1 MKVRA
6 IIQARMLSKRLRGK
20 SLMAVNGIPLLYR
33 VIDAV
38 KQNDFIDEI
47 TIATTDLIADD
58 PIDAAVKDSDVSVFR
73 GDALDVLNRFVE
85 ASKDMDEHDVIVRF
99 TADNPLNDKEITKNA
114 FDLHIEQKADYTHI
128 HGLSHIVPEFFSV
141 GALRE
146 AHALTDSNFDKEHVT
161 PFFRKNPKLFKVL
174 ELPNDFEGL
183 RPDLDAYLTIDTGE
197 QLEAF
202 ERMFTTLDFT
212 DGPDFEAIYNYLGD
226 QIHLPKDSDKLKIK
240 LDGITVGEDYP
251 TYIIAEIGQNHNGE
265 VRLAKRLIDMAV
277 DCRANA
283 VKFQK
288 RDIPSE
294 LTKEAFDKPYDNPN
308 SFGKTYG
315 EHRMFLEL
323 DESQHLELKEYAEAK
338 GITYFCTPCDV
349 PSVELL
355 ERIGCPFYK
364 VASRD
369 LTNIPLL
376 EALGKTGKPVIISTG
391 MASMEDID
399 AGMQALQL
407 GKDKL
412 MILQCTS
419 EYPCA
424 LENVNLKVM
433 DTLKEKYGLIT
444 GFSDHT
450 SGVVVSTA
458 AAVMGAAIIEKHV
471 TLDRT
476 MKGTDQPGSLE
487 KAGLAKLVDY
497 IRATEL
503 AIGDGLKVVNP
514 VTEAAKIKLA
524 RSVTSKVKIN
534 KGEVLTENMLCLKS
548 PGNGIKWV
556 HRDTVLGKKALFD
569 IAPDVTLKE
578 EDFE

>member
-20 SLMAVNGIPLLYR
+20 SLMSVNEIPLLYR
-33 VIDAV
+33 VIDSV
-38 KQNDFIDEI
+38 KKLDFIDEI
-47 TIATTDLIADD
+47 MVATTDLIADD
-58 PIDAAVKDSDVSVFR
+58 PLEAAVKELDVSIFR

-85 ASKDMDEHDVIVRF
+85 ASKDLNEHDIIVRF
-99 TADNPLNDKEITKNA
+99 TADNPLYTSDISKLA
-114 FDLHIEQKADYTHI
+114 FQKHINGKVDYTHI
-128 HGLSHIVPEFFSV
+128 DGLSHIVPEIFNV
-141 GALRE
+141 GAIRE
-146 AHALTDSNFDKEHVT
+146 ANSLTKEYFDREHVT
-161 PFFRKNPKLFKVL
+161 PYFRKNPKLFSIL

-183 RPDLDAYLTIDTGE
+183 RPDLDAYLTIDTNE
-197 QLEAF
+197 QLNAF
-202 ERMFTTLDFT
+202 EEMLTVTKFDSQQVSINELYSYLDT
-212 DGPDFEAIYNYLGD
+212 VKQTPQPTKQRI
-226 QIHLPKDSDKLKIK
+226 Q
-240 LDGITVGEDYP
+240 LDRTWVGEDYP

-265 VRLAKRLIDMAV
+265 VRLAKKLIDMSV
-277 DCRANA
+277 DAGASA

-294 LTKEAFDKPYDNPN
+294 LTKEAFNKPYDNPN
-308 SFGKTYG
+308 SFGTTYG

-323 DESQHLELKEYAEAK
+323 DESQHLELKEYASAK

-355 ERIGCPFYK
+355 ERIDCPFYK

-391 MASMEDID
+391 MASIEDID
-399 AGMQALQL
+399 AGIDALQL

-419 EYPCA
+419 QYPCA

-433 DTLKEKYGLIT
+433 DTLKERYGLIT

-458 AAVMGAAIIEKHV
+458 AAVMGAAIVEKHV

-487 KAGLAKLVDY
+487 KSGLSKLVEY
-497 IRATEL
+497 IRATEI
-503 AIGDGLKVVNP
+503 ATGDGLKEVNP
-514 VTEAAKIKLA
+514 ATAAAKIKLA
-524 RSVTSKVKIN
+524 RSVTSKIN
-534 KGEVLTENMLCLKS
+534 IKKGDILTDELICLKS
-548 PGNGIKWV
+548 PGDGIKWNDRSV
-556 HRDTVLGKKALFD
+556 IVGKKAVKD
-569 IAPDVTLKE
+569 IEADVTLMVS
-578 EDFE
+578 DFK

>member
-1 MKVRA
+1 
-6 IIQARMLSKRLRGK
+6 MLSKRLRGK
-20 SLMAVNGIPLLYR
+20 SLMSVNEIPLLYR
-33 VIDAV
+33 VINSV
-38 KQNDFIDEI
+38 KKFDFIDEI
-47 TIATTDLIADD
+47 TIATTDLVADD
-58 PIDAAVKDSDVSVFR
+58 PLEAAVKKLDVSIFR

-85 ASKDMDEHDVIVRF
+85 ASADLNEHDIIVRF
-99 TADNPLNDKEITKNA
+99 TADNPLYIEDISKIA
-114 FDLHIEQKADYTHI
+114 FEKHLEKKVDYTHI
-128 HGLSHIVPEFFSV
+128 DGLSHIVPEIFNV
-141 GALRE
+141 GAIRE
-146 AHALTDSNFDKEHVT
+146 ANSLTKAYFDREHVT
-161 PFFRKNPKLFKVL
+161 PFFRKNPSLFSIL

-183 RPDLDAYLTIDTGE
+183 RPDLDEYLTIDTNE
-197 QLEAF
+197 QLHAF
-202 ERMFTTLDFT
+202 EKMLTATQYDSKSVSIAEIYDYLDT
-212 DGPDFEAIYNYLGD
+212 IK
-226 QIHLPKDSDKLKIK
+226 HTPKTPKQRIK
-240 LDGITVGEDYP
+240 LDKIWVGEDYP

-265 VRLAKRLIDMAV
+265 VRLAKKLIDMAV
-277 DCRANA
+277 DAGASA

-323 DESQHLELKEYAEAK
+323 DEAQHLELKEYASAK

-349 PSVELL
+349 PSLELL
-355 ERIGCPFYK
+355 ERIDCPFYK

-391 MASMEDID
+391 MASLEDID
-399 AGMQALQL
+399 AAVDALQL

-419 EYPCA
+419 QYPCA

-433 DTLKEKYGLIT
+433 DTLKERYGFIT

-458 AAVMGAAIIEKHV
+458 AAVMGAAIIEKHI

-487 KAGLAKLVDY
+487 KSGLTKLVEY
-497 IRATEL
+497 IRAAEIAT
-503 AIGDGLKVVNP
+503 GDGIKEVNP
-514 VTEAAKIKLA
+514 ATAAAKVKLA
-524 RSVTSKVKIN
+524 RSVTSKVNIK
-534 KGEVLTENMLCLKS
+534 KGDLLTDELICLKS
-548 PGNGIKWV
+548 PGDGIKWND
-556 HRDTVLGKKALFD
+556 RNSILGKRAVKD
-569 IAPDVTLKE
+569 IDADVTLKQ